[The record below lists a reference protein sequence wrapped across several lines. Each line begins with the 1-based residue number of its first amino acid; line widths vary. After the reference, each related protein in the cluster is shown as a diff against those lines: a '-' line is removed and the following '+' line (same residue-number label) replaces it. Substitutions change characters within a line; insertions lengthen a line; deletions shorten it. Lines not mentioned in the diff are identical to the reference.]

1 MQYNRGCVKQTGA
14 KQMTARIEIVEGVYK
29 IRGVDTSVAGYSF
42 DLVEGYKDGATG
54 GYVTV
59 DGASVMPAGS
69 LPFPP
74 RSIRIRC
81 NGVQSYTIVSG
92 EVPARQPEGVS
103 MLQALKKPSKNAVE
117 VTDFTQVKVSDA
129 VVAHETDEEII
140 ERTRLRFEILKDM
153 TKAVKGGD
161 VRAMIVTGP
170 PGVGKSFGVEEV
182 LAKDDLFN
190 TLGERKPKYEIV
202 KGAMSPIG
210 LYRKLYEF
218 SDNKSIIV
226 FDDCDSI
233 LLDDVALNILKAA
246 LDSSKKRTISWNT
259 DSRLLR
265 SEGIPDRFDFKGGA
279 IFITNLK
286 FENVRSKKLQ
296 EHLAAL
302 ESRCHYIDLR
312 MDTDREKVLRI
323 KQIVKDGMLNDY
335 DIPDTAKDEVVD
347 FIEENRATMRELSL
361 RTVLKVADLR
371 KSFPNNW
378 QNMAKVTVMKGAR

>member
-1 MQYNRGCVKQTGA
+1 MERNMNITFTEGFYNIKGNPVNVGG
-14 KQMTARIEIVEGVYK
+14 MT
-29 IRGVDTSVAGYSF
+29 F
-42 DLVEGYKDGATG
+42 QLVEDHKVGKDGI

-59 DGASVMPAGS
+59 NGASQPG
-69 LPFPP
+69 FPE
-74 RSIRIRC
+74 RNIRIKCRQGDYSVA
-81 NGVQSYTIVSG
+81 GVQST
-92 EVPARQPEGVS
+92 VPQGVT
-103 MLQALKKPSKNAVE
+103 MLQALKTPAKDKDAT
-117 VTDFTQVKVSDA
+117 VTDFTQVKVPDQA
-129 VVAHETDEEII
+129 VAHETDEEIV
-140 ERTRLRFEILKDM
+140 ERTRLRFDILKDM
-153 TKAVKGGD
+153 TKAVKAGD

-210 LYRKLYEF
+210 LYKKLYEF

-323 KQIVKDGMLNDY
+323 KQIVKDGMLDSY
-335 DIPDTAKDEVVD
+335 EMEDIAKDEVVD
-347 FIEENRATMRELSL
+347 FIETNRATMRELSL

-371 KSFPNNW
+371 KSFPTNW
-378 QNMAKVTVMKGAR
+378 QNMARVTVMKGVH

>member
-1 MQYNRGCVKQTGA
+1 MYITFTEGYYNIKGQPTN
-14 KQMTARIEIVEGVYK
+14 
-29 IRGVDTSVAGYSF
+29 VAGMTF
-42 DLVEGYKDGATG
+42 KLVEDFKVSKGGE

-59 DGASVMPAGS
+59 EGGS
-69 LPFPP
+69 QPGFPD

-81 NGVQSYTIVSG
+81 EQGAYNVAGSAKPIPQ
-92 EVPARQPEGVS
+92 GVS
-103 MLQALKKPSKNAVE
+103 MLTALKSKTVKGAE
-117 VTDFTQVKVSDA
+117 ITDFTQIKVSDEA
-129 VVAHETDEEII
+129 VAHETDEEII
-140 ERTRLRFEILKDM
+140 ERTRMRFEILKDM
-153 TKAVKGGD
+153 TKAVKAGD

-190 TLGERKPKYEIV
+190 TLGERKPRYEIV
-202 KGAMSPIG
+202 KGAMSAIG
-210 LYRKLYEF
+210 LYSKLYQF
-218 SDNKSIIV
+218 SDSKNILV

-233 LLDDVALNILKAA
+233 LLDDIALNILKAA

-265 SEGIPDRFDFKGGA
+265 SEGIPDKFEFKGGA

-296 EHLAAL
+296 DHLSAL

-312 MDTDREKVLRI
+312 MDTDREKILRI
-323 KQIVKDGMLNDY
+323 QQIVKDGMLDSY
-335 DIPDTAKDEVVD
+335 ELEDVAKDEVVN
-347 FIEENRATMRELSL
+347 FINDHRGTMRELSL

-371 KSFPNNW
+371 KSFPANW
-378 QNMAKVTVMKGAR
+378 QNMAKVTVMKGAY

>member
-1 MQYNRGCVKQTGA
+1 MHITFTEGWYNIKGEP
-14 KQMTARIEIVEGVYK
+14 MN
-29 IRGVDTSVAGYSF
+29 VAGMTF
-42 DLVEGYKDGATG
+42 KLVEDYKVSKTG
-54 GYVTV
+54 EGYVTV
-59 DGASVMPAGS
+59 DGTSQSG
-69 LPFPP
+69 FPE
-74 RSIRIRC
+74 RNIRIKCRQ
-81 NGVQSYTIVSG
+81 GAYSVAGAPQ
-92 EVPARQPEGVS
+92 RQPQGVS
-103 MLQALKKPSKNAVE
+103 MLQALKKPSKKDAE

-153 TKAVKGGD
+153 TKAVKSGD

-190 TLGERKPKYEIV
+190 TLGERKPRYEIV
-202 KGAMSPIG
+202 KGAMSAIG
-210 LYRKLYEF
+210 LYSKLYQF
-218 SDNKSIIV
+218 SDAKNILV

-233 LLDDVALNILKAA
+233 LLDDIALNILKAA

-259 DSRLLR
+259 DSRILR
-265 SEGIPDRFDFKGGA
+265 SEGSPDKFEFKGGA

-296 EHLAAL
+296 DHLSAL

-323 KQIVKDGMLNDY
+323 KQIVKDGMLDSY
-335 DIPDTAKDEVVD
+335 ELEDVAKDEVVS
-347 FIEENRATMRELSL
+347 FIEEHRATMRELSL

-378 QNMAKVTVMKGAR
+378 QNMAKVTVMKGVH